1 MGGNIGTRRRLML
14 RRAVRL
20 CRPSP
25 RAISLVAA
33 LTVVIA
39 ACSSA
44 TVPPRP
50 SAIPTATSSPGTSVA
65 SSPSAASTQ
74 SPRPA
79 VTSFN
84 VPFEG
89 SDPAMYPGVLDV
101 YSPASAGRWPVVVM
115 FHGEGGARGD
125 LAAQATQVAEHGYV
139 VFVPDWGDV
148 APGKAF
154 DLTSREGLTASD
166 AQNACAVAF
175 AESHAA
181 GYGGDPST
189 IIVFG
194 HSAGAMAGANLAFAP
209 GKPAPGCL
217 GGGLRPVDALVTW
230 EGDWLASLAMWNDIF
245 AADPTLVDAF
255 SIWSKL
261 PLRKNLK
268 VDLLVGET
276 SDMPD
281 LAVADLAVRDPTGAL
296 RKQLSKNGAL
306 ADGNITIAESQ
317 RLLYSM
323 LKTQGNPV
331 TLEVMPKST
340 HEYIVGAGWSVF
352 LAAFDRVAGR

>member
-1 MGGNIGTRRRLML
+1 MGGNVATRRLL
-14 RRAVRL
+14 TLQRAVRL
-20 CRPSP
+20 YRPSP
-25 RAISLVAA
+25 RAIPLVAA

-39 ACSSA
+39 ACSTA
-44 TVPPRP
+44 TVTPTL
-50 SAIPTATSSPGTSVA
+50 SEVPTATSDPGTSVA

-79 VTSFN
+79 VTSFT
-84 VPFEG
+84 VPFES
-89 SDPAMYPGVLDV
+89 SDPAMVPGVLDV

-115 FHGEGGARGD
+115 FTPPGALGD
-125 LAAQATQVAEHGYV
+125 LLTQATRVAERGYL
-139 VFVPDWGDV
+139 VFVPNWGIP
-148 APGKAF
+148 APGKTF
-154 DLTSREGLTASD
+154 DPTSREGMTAGD

-181 GYGGDPST
+181 DYGGDPST

-194 HSAGAMAGANLAFAP
+194 HSAGAMAGAGLAFAP
-209 GKPAPGCL
+209 GKPATGCL

-230 EGDWLASLAMWNDIF
+230 EGDWLYSVAMWNDIF
-245 AADPTLVDAF
+245 AADPTLVDDF
-255 SIWSKL
+255 SIWPML

-281 LAVADLAVRDPTGAL
+281 LPVADLAVRDPTGAL
-296 RKQLSKNGAL
+296 RQQLSRNGAL

-317 RLLYSM
+317 RLLFSA
-323 LKTQGNPV
+323 LKAQGNPV
-331 TLEVMPKST
+331 TLEVMPESN
-340 HEYIVGAGWSVF
+340 HEYIVGAGWPVF